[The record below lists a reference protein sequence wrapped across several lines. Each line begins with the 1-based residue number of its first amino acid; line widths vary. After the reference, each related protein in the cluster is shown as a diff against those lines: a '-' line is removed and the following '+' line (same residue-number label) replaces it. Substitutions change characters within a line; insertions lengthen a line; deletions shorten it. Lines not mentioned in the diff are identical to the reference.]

1 MEKNTKI
8 KNKLSKEKINLIINT
23 ISYLIIIIFPI
34 TEPHKYLIL
43 IKNEIFLLLKSK
55 HILCDIM
62 FRYIF
67 ISKSSHFEQKYR

>member
-1 MEKNTKI
+1 M
-8 KNKLSKEKINLIINT
+8 
-23 ISYLIIIIFPI
+23 FPI

-43 IKNEIFLLLKSK
+43 IKNEIFSLLKSK